1 MLVFRSDQKW
11 NNHLYEMSKLPE
23 NEFKKRYSVINIWA
37 KVRKLIYALKVK
49 DNINQIKDAAVNY
62 TSNLKNTTKI
72 IPINNEL
79 NGKNIQTM
87 NKDL

>member
-1 MLVFRSDQKW
+1 MGK
-11 NNHLYEMSKLPE
+11 SKE
-23 NEFKKRYSVINIWA
+23 IN
-37 KVRKLIYALKVK
+37 ALKVK
-49 DNINQIKDAAVNY
+49 DSINQIKDAAVNY